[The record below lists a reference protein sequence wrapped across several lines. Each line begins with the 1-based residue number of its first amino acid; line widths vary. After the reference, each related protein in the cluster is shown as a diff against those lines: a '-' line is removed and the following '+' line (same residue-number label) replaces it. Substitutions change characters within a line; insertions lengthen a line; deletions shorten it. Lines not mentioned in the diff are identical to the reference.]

1 VLIKPEDL
9 PMGSRGVVEG
19 IARSSGVWLLLLP
32 QQEIAIV
39 TGEETLV
46 EFVVHHNVSGAESA

>member
-1 VLIKPEDL
+1 
-9 PMGSRGVVEG
+9 MGSRGVVEG
-19 IARSSGVWLLLLP
+19 IARSSGVWLHVRP